1 MLALRLASAL
11 IGIPVV
17 LGAVWLGGPWF
28 IGLAGAIAVLGL
40 REYHRL
46 ANAFT
51 KTFPFV
57 FAIALALGIAVAA
70 ATSSAHLALAL
81 AGGVAARLALHFVFF
96 RGVGLVHRALG
107 IAGPFY
113 LAAPLSMAVLLR
125 EGDDGLEWTL
135 TAILCTFAVDTA
147 AFAVGKL
154 LGKRPLAPRVSPGKT
169 WEGTAGG
176 ILGGVGA
183 ALGLTLILELP
194 AALWQAALFGLLLS
208 LAAVAGDLAES
219 WLKRAA
225 GAKDS
230 GVLVPGHGGVLDRM
244 DSLLATITVTYL
256 WVGWAL

>member
-1 MLALRLASAL
+1 MLALRLASAV

-28 IGLAGAIAVLGL
+28 IGLAGAVAALGL
-40 REYHRL
+40 LEYHRL

-169 WEGTAGG
+169 WEGTAGRHPG
-176 ILGGVGA
+176 WRRSGVRAYSDIGVARGALAGGS
-183 ALGLTLILELP
+183 IRP
-194 AALWQAALFGLLLS
+194 AAQPGSDCGRSRGVLAQARGGREGL
-208 LAAVAGDLAES
+208 
-219 WLKRAA
+219 RCA
-225 GAKDS
+225 GAGARRCSRQD
-230 GVLVPGHGGVLDRM
+230 
-244 DSLLATITVTYL
+244 
-256 WVGWAL
+256 

>member
-1 MLALRLASAL
+1 MLALRLASAV

-154 LGKRPLAPRVSPGKT
+154 FGQAPTCAAREPRQDMGGHRRRHPGWRRSGVRAYSDIGVARGALAGSAIRSAAQPGSGCGRPRGVLAQARGGR
-169 WEGTAGG
+169 EG
-176 ILGGVGA
+176 L
-183 ALGLTLILELP
+183 
-194 AALWQAALFGLLLS
+194 
-208 LAAVAGDLAES
+208 
-219 WLKRAA
+219 RCA
-225 GAKDS
+225 GAGARRCTRQD
-230 GVLVPGHGGVLDRM
+230 
-244 DSLLATITVTYL
+244 
-256 WVGWAL
+256 

>member
-1 MLALRLASAL
+1 MLALRLASAV

-28 IGLAGAIAVLGL
+28 IGLAGAVAALGL
-40 REYHRL
+40 LEYHRL
-46 ANAFT
+46 AKAAT
-51 KTFPFV
+51 KTFPFLLT
-57 FAIALALGIAVAA
+57 IALALGIAVAA
-70 ATSSAHLALAL
+70 ASSGAHLAIAL
-81 AGGVAARLALHFVFF
+81 AAGIAATLALHFAIW
-96 RGVGLVHRALG
+96 RGVSLVHRALG
-107 IAGPFY
+107 VAGPFY
-113 LAAPLSMAVLLR
+113 LAAPLTLAVLLR
-125 EGDDGLEWTL
+125 EGDDGLEWVM

-147 AFAVGKL
+147 AYAVGKV

-194 AALWQAALFGLLLS
+194 VDLWQAGVFGLLLG

-219 WLKRAA
+219 GLKRAA

-230 GVLVPGHGGVLDRM
+230 GVLVPGHGGALDRM